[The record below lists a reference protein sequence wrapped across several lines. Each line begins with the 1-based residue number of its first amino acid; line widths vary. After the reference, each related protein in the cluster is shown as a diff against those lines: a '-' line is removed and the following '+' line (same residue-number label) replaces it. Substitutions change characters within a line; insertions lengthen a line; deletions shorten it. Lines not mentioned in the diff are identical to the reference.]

1 MNLRVLG
8 KGLLCKVAGAFLLLA
23 GCTSPAEEV
32 AFARDEYQAAFDR
45 GDYPAARVAMLR
57 AVSVNDGS
65 AELWT
70 GLGRVQLALREYN
83 GAFYAYSRA
92 AELDRTNAE
101 ALQALADIS
110 LLGGRLREA
119 ERYVEQLE
127 LLRPGDPG
135 PLTTKGYIHLR
146 RGKPA
151 EASKTAD
158 AVLALRP
165 MDINATILK
174 ARALEAQAAPAEGA
188 RLLEAQVAARGPS
201 EPVLQSLLA
210 LYTKS
215 GDAPGTLRTKAR
227 LLNLAPAD
235 PDRMYDYARE
245 LYRAG
250 DRDQARPIS
259 VRLAASR
266 PGPKRIAE
274 ITSLWLAHDSK
285 EEALRNA
292 RDLAAGA
299 DPAEQVQYANFFVD
313 AGRPDEGE
321 ALLRSRAVLPVEAG
335 NVDAV
340 AALARSRAA
349 ARDADGALRLADAV
363 LEFDPSNDAA
373 LRVRADFFLSN
384 GRYDAA
390 LADARRLTAENP
402 SSAEDRVR
410 LAKAYAL
417 KGNGSLAESTYWR
430 AFRDIPGNALIYD
443 SLKALLIRSKRQSEV
458 AVLEQRYEEQN
469 RNLRNRV
476 G

>member
-1 MNLRVLG
+1 M
-8 KGLLCKVAGAFLLLA
+8 
-23 GCTSPAEEV
+23 
-32 AFARDEYQAAFDR
+32 
-45 GDYPAARVAMLR
+45 MR
-57 AVSVNDGS
+57 AVGANDGS

-92 AELDRTNAE
+92 AELDRTSAE

-146 RGKPA
+146 RNKPA
-151 EASKTAD
+151 EASKMAD

-210 LYTKS
+210 IYTKS
-215 GDAPGTLRTKAR
+215 GDASGTLQTRGR
-227 LLNLAPAD
+227 LLNLAPSD
-235 PDRMYDYARE
+235 PDRMYDYAQE

-250 DRDQARPIS
+250 DRDEARPIS
-259 VRLAASR
+259 VRLAASN
-266 PGPKRIAE
+266 PGPKRVAE
-274 ITSLWLAHDSK
+274 ITSLWLGLDSR
-285 EEALRNA
+285 EDALRNA
-292 RDLAAGA
+292 RDLAARA
-299 DPAEQVQYANFFVD
+299 ELAEQVEYANFFVD
-313 AGRPDEGE
+313 AGRPDEAE
-321 ALLRSRAVLPVEAG
+321 ALLGSRAVLPVAAE

-340 AALARSRAA
+340 AALARARAA
-349 ARDADGALRLADAV
+349 ARDAGDASRLANAV

-373 LRVRADFFLSN
+373 LRVRADFLLAN
-384 GRYDAA
+384 GGYDAA

-402 SSAEDRVR
+402 SSAEDRIR
-410 LAKAYAL
+410 LAKVYAM

-430 AFRDIPGNALIYD
+430 AFQDIPGNALIYD
-443 SLKALLIRSKRQSEV
+443 TLKALLIRSKRQSEV
-458 AVLEQRYEEQN
+458 AVLEQRYEEQK
-469 RNLRNRV
+469 RNLRNKV
-476 G
+476 V